1 MGWGIV
7 CSWGGGSELEEVWRC
22 FQAVLGKGE
31 REEMHTQRL
40 PWPGAFLLQQPHSP
54 MGMGD
59 SAFFRLQGRGAHTAE
74 RHPPPP
80 RVWGCTLDAHIKS
93 ESN

>member
-7 CSWGGGSELEEVWRC
+7 FVGGELEEVWRC
-22 FQAVLGKGE
+22 FQAVLRKGE

-59 SAFFRLQGRGAHTAE
+59 SAFFRLQSRGAHTAE
-74 RHPPPP
+74 RPPPP
-80 RVWGCTLDAHIKS
+80 GVGLYFGRPH
-93 ESN
+93 